1 MYKTIFLLERGGTVA
16 ACQQGK
22 VAVHL
27 QQDFYSLNIIFSEPT
42 QVVFVPKPTRPQAQ
56 HCHNIIII
64 RVFI

>member
-1 MYKTIFLLERGGTVA
+1 M
-16 ACQQGK
+16 
-22 VAVHL
+22 AVHL
-27 QQDFYSLNIIFSEPT
+27 QQDLYSLNIIFSEPT